1 MLTLYHA
8 PRSRSSRFIWLLE
21 ELGEPYR
28 VEYVDIRRMN
38 DPAGRPDVKNPHP
51 HKRVPALDHD
61 GALVSESAAIALY
74 LSDAFP
80 KGALGPQVGD
90 PLRADYVSWLAYYA
104 GVIEPA
110 MVAKATGWQGPPGM
124 TGWAPFEE
132 VEARLALQLTQSGQ
146 WFLGARFTTL
156 DILIGSLLQWAA
168 QMFPERPEYD
178 AYKARIAARPALARA
193 MEKDEPPAKAG
204 H

>member
-8 PRSRSSRFIWLLE
+8 PRSRSSRFVWLLE

-28 VEYVDIRRMN
+28 IEYVDIRRG
-38 DPAGRPDVKNPHP
+38 DGSGASDARNPHP

-61 GALVSESAAIALY
+61 GAVVWESPAIALY

-80 KGALGPQVGD
+80 KARLGPQVDD
-90 PLRADYVSWLAYYA
+90 PLRADYVSWLVYY
-104 GVIEPA
+104 GSVIEPA
-110 MVAKATGWQGPPGM
+110 MTAKMMNWELGGPV
-124 TGWAPFEE
+124 GWAAFED
-132 VEARLALQLTQSGQ
+132 VEARIAERLAHGQQ

-168 QMFPERPEYD
+168 RLFPDRPEYA
-178 AYKARIAARPALARA
+178 AYKVRIDARPALARA
-193 MEKDEPPAKAG
+193 QAKDEPARK
-204 H
+204 